1 MCEETRGERE
11 GWRPQTK
18 DGELVTVD
26 RDSSAREGV
35 DHVQNKKCVQSN
47 SSATSLKAHS
57 ATLQLMHE
65 N

>member
-35 DHVQNKKCVQSN
+35 DHVQNKEMCSIKQQCIALCRDLS
-47 SSATSLKAHS
+47 TSHLDG
-57 ATLQLMHE
+57 
-65 N
+65 